1 MKHNVTAWKVLC
13 VLGMLEDMLEVVTVS
28 EDLFEIEEIIDEE
41 MNYEAD

>member
-1 MKHNVTAWKVLC
+1 
-13 VLGMLEDMLEVVTVS
+13 MLEDMLEIVTVS